1 MVNIVKNV
9 LIMIKKYATN
19 VFTTASKRAIQKKKK
34 KKKRADETDDLIGNR
49 NDNKVI
55 GVSKTSQ
62 QNNPELVTKE
72 RNQEI
77 SKGRYISPEKRQKVI
92 DDMRLR

>member
-19 VFTTASKRAIQKKKK
+19 VFTTASKRAIQKK

-92 DDMRLR
+92 DDMRLI

>member
-1 MVNIVKNV
+1 MYLQLLQKEQ
-9 LIMIKKYATN
+9 
-19 VFTTASKRAIQKKKK
+19 FRKKKK
-34 KKKRADETDDLIGNR
+34 KKTADETDDLIGNR

-72 RNQEI
+72 RNQDKKLLMI
-77 SKGRYISPEKRQKVI
+77 
-92 DDMRLR
+92 

>member
-1 MVNIVKNV
+1 
-9 LIMIKKYATN
+9 MIKKYATN
-19 VFTTASKRAIQKKKK
+19 VFTTASKRAIKKKK
-34 KKKRADETDDLIGNR
+34 TKTVDETGDLIGNR

-62 QNNPELVTKE
+62 QNNPELITKE

-77 SKGRYISPEKRQKVI
+77 FKGRYISPEKRQKVI
-92 DDMRLR
+92 DDMRLI